1 MITSFPCEARG
12 KRMEKS
18 CLDAACWC
26 RWAVPPGSLVR
37 CMTLRCLRFGTQQ
50 CLVPGLRHQT
60 RNQNRIHQNSIYG
73 RRMAV
78 GTSMTRI
85 FSQCTHC
92 CPLSEDVQHCSTQ
105 DVLEAVSLFKLHGQL
120 SGLVIWNSFVVSGG
134 ADHAAELHKE
144 MFPSP
149 DTVSAVSIGM
159 GKLEPVGWWPFC
171 TLYPCCGFRFEPSL
185 VGPCGK
191 RRGASARS
199 MGLQPAVEH
208 LDTSS
213 TLQHSALC
221 T

>member
-1 MITSFPCEARG
+1 M
-12 KRMEKS
+12 
-18 CLDAACWC
+18 
-26 RWAVPPGSLVR
+26 PPGSLVR
-37 CMTLRCLRFGTQQ
+37 CMTLRCRRFGTQDAMFGARASASDQ
-50 CLVPGLRHQT
+50 KSE
-60 RNQNRIHQNSIYG
+60 QNSSEFYIYG

-120 SGLVIWNSFVVSGG
+120 SGLVIWKSFVASGG

-159 GKLEPVGWWPFC
+159 GKLEPVG
-171 TLYPCCGFRFEPSL
+171 
-185 VGPCGK
+185 
-191 RRGASARS
+191 
-199 MGLQPAVEH
+199 
-208 LDTSS
+208 
-213 TLQHSALC
+213 
-221 T
+221 

>member
-1 MITSFPCEARG
+1 
-12 KRMEKS
+12 
-18 CLDAACWC
+18 
-26 RWAVPPGSLVR
+26 
-37 CMTLRCLRFGTQQ
+37 
-50 CLVPGLRHQT
+50 
-60 RNQNRIHQNSIYG
+60 
-73 RRMAV
+73 MAV

-159 GKLEPVGWWPFC
+159 GKLEPVG
-171 TLYPCCGFRFEPSL
+171 
-185 VGPCGK
+185 
-191 RRGASARS
+191 
-199 MGLQPAVEH
+199 
-208 LDTSS
+208 
-213 TLQHSALC
+213 
-221 T
+221 